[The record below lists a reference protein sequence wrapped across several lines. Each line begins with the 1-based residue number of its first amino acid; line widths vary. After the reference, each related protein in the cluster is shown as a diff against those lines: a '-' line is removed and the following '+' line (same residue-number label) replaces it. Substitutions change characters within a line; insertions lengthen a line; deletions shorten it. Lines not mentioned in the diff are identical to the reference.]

1 MIVPRLVFDRDL
13 DLELWTMD
21 SGLSLLN
28 TSLVYF
34 FIHDFDSTLVRLDLE
49 LLDAVLDHSA
59 EVRVGEAALDKL
71 VLVQTAVT
79 CTSKDDQ
86 LTVAI

>member
-79 CTSKDDQ
+79 CTAKDDQ
-86 LTVAI
+86 LTMAI

>member
-1 MIVPRLVFDRDL
+1 MIVPWLVYDRDL

-71 VLVQTAVT
+71 VLVQTSIT
-79 CTSKDDQ
+79 CTAKDDQ
-86 LTVAI
+86 MTVAI

>member
-1 MIVPRLVFDRDL
+1 MIVPWLVFDRDL

-59 EVRVGEAALDKL
+59 EVRVGEAALNKL
-71 VLVQTAVT
+71 VLVQTAVA
-79 CTSKDDQ
+79 CTVKDDQ